1 MVRVEPVLER
11 AVFLLQRLDLPCI
24 ENGGIDFQ
32 AVADNAR
39 VGKQAF
45 AVGVVEARQ
54 PYRCRNLQM
63 PSETPAA
70 SSASASSLILPD

>member
-1 MVRVEPVLER
+1 MR
-11 AVFLLQRLDLPCI
+11 
-24 ENGGIDFQ
+24 GTDFQ
-32 AVADNAR
+32 SVADNAR

-45 AVGVVEARQ
+45 AVGVVEGGNRIDVET
-54 PYRCRNLQM
+54 LQM